1 MHTHGVN
8 EQPDDANGDVGDAQ
22 PGDVMLFLAV
32 LLVGIVV
39 VVALLYGFFWLMWAG
54 N

>member
-1 MHTHGVN
+1 M
-8 EQPDDANGDVGDAQ
+8 EEEPDSTN
-22 PGDVMLFLAV
+22 PLLFTAV

-39 VVALLYGFFWLMWAG
+39 VVALLYGVVWLMWAG